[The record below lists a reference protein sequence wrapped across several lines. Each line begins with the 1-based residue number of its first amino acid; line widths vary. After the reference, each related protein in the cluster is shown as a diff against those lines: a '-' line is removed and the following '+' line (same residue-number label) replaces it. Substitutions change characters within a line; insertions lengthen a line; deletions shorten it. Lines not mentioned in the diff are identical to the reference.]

1 MWTKCAC
8 ALLALSLAACANS
21 GSQPGSSLASAPPA
35 LSFDEAKLIVL
46 SERGRIW
53 KDPYSIRDARI
64 SQPYTCTG
72 GLAHIGDIPNA
83 CVCVEANARN
93 SLGGY
98 TGLTRN
104 EVLFNGNRIVDV
116 LKARESTYSCGQMV
130 SFPELSAETQASAPP
145 PARR

>member
-1 MWTKCAC
+1 MWTKWAGV
-8 ALLALSLAACANS
+8 ALATSLAACANT
-21 GSQPGSSLASAPPA
+21 GSQPGSSLASSSPV

-64 SQPYTCTG
+64 SQPYTCAG
-72 GLAHIGDIPNA
+72 GLAHIADIPNA

-104 EVLFNGNRIVDV
+104 EVLFNGSRIVDV

-130 SFPELSAETQASAPP
+130 PFPELSADQQAAQP